1 MGCNSSAPAAEP
13 GSKGA
18 SAKKGGKKGIIP
30 TTIRWEYFQGFG
42 RGDPLT
48 QMFEYHGQP
57 SEKTDL
63 DFGGWEA
70 RKAQGDGGEFGG
82 GLPQAFVQID
92 GKTHRMAQFGAI
104 LRSFG
109 IRYGYY
115 DPRDWKQARYIDP
128 IIDSWSD
135 LQGKLAGVAFAPTP
149 EAKQAAFEAFLAF
162 VQKFNGLVESNLNHH
177 GGKFVAGNSI
187 TVADFVVAAYAANYC
202 LKNPMFE
209 GSAPF
214 TAALDATPKT
224 KAYCSMIV
232 QHLPHIANRTQQY
245 PF

>member
-1 MGCNSSAPAAEP
+1 MGIKQNFLRWVATLAHQLLSQVPRAPPRRVERRELFLPPFAGNTSKVSDVVIPSPRCSS
-13 GSKGA
+13 
-18 SAKKGGKKGIIP
+18 
-30 TTIRWEYFQGFG
+30 TTVSLLRRPI
-42 RGDPLT
+42 LT
-48 QMFEYHGQP
+48 SVAG
-57 SEKTDL
+57 
-63 DFGGWEA
+63 
-70 RKAQGDGGEFGG
+70 
-82 GLPQAFVQID
+82 
-92 GKTHRMAQFGAI
+92 
-104 LRSFG
+104 
-109 IRYGYY
+109 
-115 DPRDWKQARYIDP
+115 KQARYIDP